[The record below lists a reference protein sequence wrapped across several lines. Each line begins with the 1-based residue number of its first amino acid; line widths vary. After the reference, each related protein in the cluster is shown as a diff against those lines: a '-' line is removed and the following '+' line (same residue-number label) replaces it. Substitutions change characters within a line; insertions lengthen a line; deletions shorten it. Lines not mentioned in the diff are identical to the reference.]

1 MWTIM
6 QQARSEAGAA
16 FGNDGVYLERYI
28 KNPRHIEFQVILTL
42 IYIKFCIHL
51 HVYIASVFALTFHY
65 FHSLNHKI

>member
-1 MWTIM
+1 M

-42 IYIKFCIHL
+42 STSNSVCIGM
-51 HVYIASVFALTFHY
+51 FT
-65 FHSLNHKI
+65 

>member
-28 KNPRHIEFQVILTL
+28 KNPRHIEFQVLAD
-42 IYIKFCIHL
+42 KFGNVVHFGERDCSIQVL
-51 HVYIASVFALTFHY
+51 LS
-65 FHSLNHKI
+65 